1 MPNVEAVI
9 TFNPTEGGMQIAL
22 EDLER
27 RIVLTGGGE
36 AMDAPYYCG
45 SNG

>member
-1 MPNVEAVI
+1 MPNLEAVI
-9 TFNPTEGGMQIAL
+9 TLNHADGGIDIAL

-27 RIVLTGGGE
+27 RVQLT
-36 AMDAPYYCG
+36 AADAPYYCG

>member
-9 TFNPTEGGMQIAL
+9 KLNPTEGGIEIAL

-27 RIVLTGGGE
+27 RVQLTGND